1 MKNILYQES
10 IVEIKHLFRMMRNT
24 LLALFVFAGTA
35 FATESYSQTMKVTV
49 VADNVSTGKVISEIE
64 KQTDYL
70 FVYNVNEVN
79 LKRNVKVNAQN
90 KSVAEVLNKV
100 FEGTDIY
107 YAMEGKNIMLMSKA
121 KDGEAA
127 QQANKVTGIVK
138 DANGEPVIG
147 ANVMVKGQSIG
158 TITDIDGRFVLD
170 APKEAVLQIT
180 YIGYVSQEV
189 KVSGKREINVVLKE
203 DTETL
208 DEVVVVGFGTQ
219 KKVNLTGAVGL
230 ATAKELE
237 SRPVTSATQALQGLV
252 PGLQI
257 STSTGEL
264 DKTAD
269 ISIRGTGTIGE
280 GSSGAPLIL
289 IDGMEGDLNTVNPQ
303 DIENISVLKD
313 AAASSIYGSR
323 APFGVILITT
333 KSGKAGRTS
342 VNYST
347 NVRFKSPMSMPEMMD
362 SWSFANYWNEAG
374 INQNGNIKFTQDVM
388 DKILAF
394 QQGTL
399 TGPDAAGISW
409 QDGEWKKYAGAWAN
423 TDWFKEQYHSIV
435 SNEHNIS
442 VNGGTDKV
450 TYMVSA
456 GYMGDKGLTR
466 HGDDR
471 LTRYNLSG
479 KINATLSKYVKL
491 MYNTKFIRE
500 DYDRPSYLTSN
511 FYHNIAR
518 RWPTNP
524 VKDANGYYL
533 DHSEIIQME
542 EGGRDVT
549 QKDQFYQ
556 QIQLVV
562 EPLKDWLIHAE
573 GNMKIVNNQNQWEVL
588 PVYYHDGEGSPVA
601 MAWFDGYTP
610 GMSRVNQS
618 YWKDNNYS
626 LNLYTDYFKQI
637 GDHYFKVMGGFNAEL
652 YKRTNLSGQRDE
664 LITPDVPTLNTG
676 TTEQK
681 ANGGYSHWANAGF
694 FGRINYNYKERYLL
708 EINGRYD
715 GSSRFIGDKRWGFF
729 PSFSAGWNVSR
740 EPFWR
745 DLEHIVN
752 NFKIRGSWGEL
763 GNCNTTAFYP
773 FYQTMPTGVENSGW
787 LINGK
792 KPNTASAPGIV
803 SAEMTWE
810 TVRSWNIGFD
820 FGLLNNRLT
829 GSFDYFVRN
838 TLDMI
843 GPAPQLPATLGATVP
858 KVNNADMKAWGFE
871 VEVSWRDR
879 IKDFNYGVKFV
890 LSDDQRKVTRYPN
903 EELNRNQWYA
913 GRMDGLVWGYETVG
927 IAKTDAEMEAHLAS
941 LPNGGQ
947 SQLGSKWAA
956 GDIMYKDLNG
966 DGKISSGDGTLNDL
980 GDLKVV
986 ANTQLR
992 FKYGLTLDA
1001 SWKGFDFS
1009 AFFQGV
1015 GKRDVVVGGP
1025 YFWGANGQGM
1035 WQAAAFKD
1043 HMDYFR
1049 PEDTESVFGP
1059 NVDAYYPRVIFGG
1072 GSSEGGK
1079 NTLTQSRYVQNGAYI
1094 RLKNLQLGYTLPS
1107 TITKKFAVNSLR
1119 VYVSGDNLWTGTKM
1133 RVFDPEVLG
1142 STGDA
1147 GKAYPLARVWSVG
1160 LNVNF

>member
-1 MKNILYQES
+1 MSRQ
-10 IVEIKHLFRMMRNT
+10 
-24 LLALFVFAGTA
+24 
-35 FATESYSQTMKVTV
+35 
-49 VADNVSTGKVISEIE
+49 VS
-64 KQTDYL
+64 
-70 FVYNVNEVN
+70 
-79 LKRNVKVNAQN
+79 VNAQN
-90 KSVAEVLNKV
+90 KAVKDILKNILFSTGMTFEISNNQIVLVPEKKAAAKEVSVAVV
-100 FEGTDIY
+100 
-107 YAMEGKNIMLMSKA
+107 
-121 KDGEAA
+121 
-127 QQANKVTGIVK
+127 QQQTHIVKGIVV
-138 DANGEPVIG
+138 DNLGEPVPG
-147 ANVMVKGQSIG
+147 ANVVEKGTTNGI
-158 TITDIDGRFVLD
+158 ITDMDGAFSLTV
-170 APKEAVLQIT
+170 APDAVLEIS
-180 YIGYVSQEV
+180 YIGYVTQSVSVKGKSTLNITLREDSQALE
-189 KVSGKREINVVLKE
+189 
-203 DTETL
+203 
-208 DEVVVVGFGTQ
+208 EVVVTGFGLSQ
-219 KKVNLTGAVGL
+219 KKATLTGAV
-230 ATAKELE
+230 TAVGSE
-237 SRPVTSATQALQGLV
+237 
-252 PGLQI
+252 
-257 STSTGEL
+257 
-264 DKTAD
+264 D
-269 ISIRGTGTIGE
+269 ISRSVASTA
-280 GSSGAPLIL
+280 SGALVGKIAGLNTRQTDGRPGATTSIQIRNMGDPLYV
-289 IDGMEGDLNTVNPQ
+289 IDGVQSDAGQFNNIDFN
-303 DIENISVLKD
+303 DIESISVLKD

>member
-1 MKNILYQES
+1 MKKVLFIL
-10 IVEIKHLFRMMRNT
+10 LGC
-24 LLALFVFAGTA
+24 LLSFNVMAQVKAISGL
-35 FATESYSQTMKVTV
+35 VT
-49 VADNVSTGKVISEIE
+49 D
-64 KQTDYL
+64 
-70 FVYNVNEVN
+70 
-79 LKRNVKVNAQN
+79 
-90 KSVAEVLNKV
+90 
-100 FEGTDIY
+100 
-107 YAMEGKNIMLMSKA
+107 
-121 KDGEAA
+121 
-127 QQANKVTGIVK
+127 VT
-138 DANGEPVIG
+138 GEPVIG
-147 ANVMVKGQSIG
+147 ASVVEVG
-158 TITDIDGRFVLD
+158 TTNGVITDLNGKFSLKV
-170 APKEAVLQIT
+170 APNSQFLVS
-180 YIGYVSQEV
+180 YIGYKQQTI
-189 KVSGKREINVVLKE
+189 KVGSESTYNIVLKE
-203 DTETL
+203 DAEVL
-208 DEVVVVGFGTQ
+208 DEVVVVGYGSQ
-219 KKVNLTGAVGL
+219 KKVNVTGAVGMVG
-230 ATAKELE
+230 AEALE
-237 SRPVTSATQALQGLV
+237 ARPVANASQALQGVV
-252 PGLQI
+252 PGLNL
-257 STSTGEL
+257 TVGNNGGAL
-264 DKTAD
+264 DGTLNMN
-269 ISIRGTGTIGE
+269 IRGAGTIGDGS
-280 GSSGAPLIL
+280 GSSPLVL
-289 IDGMEGDLNTVNPQ
+289 IDGIEGDLNTVNPN
-303 DIENISVLKD
+303 DIESVSVLKD
-313 AAASSIYGSR
+313 AASASIYGAR
-323 APFGVILITT
+323 ASFGVILVTT
-333 KSGKAGRTS
+333 KSGKSGK
-342 VNYST
+342 T
-347 NVRFKSPMSMPEMMD
+347 NVSYSGSARFSDAIGVPDIMD
-362 SWSFANYWNEAG
+362 SYTFAQYFNRASANKGGGDIFAPAVMERIKAYQEGTLKATTVDNGAG
-374 INQNGNIKFTQDVM
+374 I
-388 DKILAF
+388 
-394 QQGTL
+394 
-399 TGPDAAGISW
+399 W
-409 QDGEWKKYAGAWAN
+409 QKWAN
-423 TDWFKEQYHSIV
+423 ANGDTDWFEEFYDHWAPSQ
-435 SNEHNIS
+435 EHNLSI
-442 VNGGTDKV
+442 NGGTDKTQYLISGSFLDQKGLMRHGKDKFQRYTLNGKITTAVTDWFKV
-450 TYMVSA
+450 TYS
-456 GYMGDKGLTR
+456 
-466 HGDDR
+466 
-471 LTRYNLSG
+471 
-479 KINATLSKYVKL
+479 
-491 MYNTKFIRE
+491 TKWTRE
-500 DYDRPSYLTSN
+500 DFERPSYLTGN
-511 FYHNIAR
+511 FFHNLAR
-518 RWPTNP
+518 KWPVHP
-524 VKDANGYYL
+524 AYDPNGFPM
-533 DHSEIIQME
+533 DEGEVEQME
-542 EGGRDVT
+542 NGGKQNS
-549 QKDQFYQ
+549 QKDFYTNQ
-556 QIQLVV
+556 LQLVF
-562 EPLKDWLIHAE
+562 EPIKNW
-573 GNMKIVNNQNQWEVL
+573 KINLDGSVRTTTQYQHWEVL
-588 PVYYHDGEGSPVA
+588 PVYAYNVAGDPYYTVWDMGYGSYA
-601 MAWFDGYTP
+601 AGS
-610 GMSRVNQS
+610 SRVNEYS
-618 YWKDNNYS
+618 WKENY
-626 LNLYTDYFKQI
+626 YTTNIYSDYFKQFDN
-637 GDHYFKVMGGFNAEL
+637 GHYFKVMAGFNAEL
-652 YKRTNLSGQRDE
+652 YKTRNITAEKNT
-664 LITPDVPTLNTG
+664 LITPGVPTINTA
-676 TTEQK
+676 TDDPQ
-681 ANGGYSHWANAGF
+681 AYGGYADNSVAGF
-694 FGRINYNYKERYLL
+694 FARVNWSYKDRYMF
-708 EINGRYD
+708 EANGRYD
-715 GSSRFIGDKRWGFF
+715 GSSRFVGKERWGFF

>member
-1 MKNILYQES
+1 MEFRRDNFPFLLTKNQFIKKVHFILLGS
-10 IVEIKHLFRMMRNT
+10 
-24 LLALFVFAGTA
+24 LLSFNVMA
-35 FATESYSQTMKVTV
+35 KVK
-49 VADNVSTGKVISEIE
+49 AISGLV
-64 KQTDYL
+64 TD
-70 FVYNVNEVN
+70 
-79 LKRNVKVNAQN
+79 
-90 KSVAEVLNKV
+90 
-100 FEGTDIY
+100 
-107 YAMEGKNIMLMSKA
+107 
-121 KDGEAA
+121 
-127 QQANKVTGIVK
+127 VT
-138 DANGEPVIG
+138 GEPVIG
-147 ANVMVKGQSIG
+147 ASVVEVG
-158 TITDIDGRFVLD
+158 TTNGVITDLNGKFSLNVSPNSQFLLSYIRYKQQTIKDGT
-170 APKEAVLQIT
+170 EST
-180 YIGYVSQEV
+180 YNI
-189 KVSGKREINVVLKE
+189 VLKE
-203 DTETL
+203 DAEVL
-208 DEVVVVGFGTQ
+208 DEVVVVGYGSQ
-219 KKVNLTGAVGL
+219 KKVNVTGAVGMVS
-230 ATAKELE
+230 AEALE
-237 SRPVTSATQALQGLV
+237 ARPVANASQALQGVV
-252 PGLQI
+252 PGLNL
-257 STSTGEL
+257 TVGNNGGAL
-264 DKTAD
+264 DGTLNMN
-269 ISIRGTGTIGE
+269 IRGAGTIGDGS
-280 GSSGAPLIL
+280 GSSPLVL
-289 IDGMEGDLNTVNPQ
+289 IDGIEGDLNTVNPN
-303 DIENISVLKD
+303 DIESVSVLKD
-313 AAASSIYGSR
+313 AASASIYGAR
-323 APFGVILITT
+323 ASFGVILVTT
-333 KSGKAGRTS
+333 KSGKSGK
-342 VNYST
+342 T
-347 NVRFKSPMSMPEMMD
+347 NVSYSGSARFSDAIGIPDIMD
-362 SWSFANYWNEAG
+362 SYTFAQYFNRASANKGGGDIFAPAVMERIKAYQEGTLKATTVDNGAG
-374 INQNGNIKFTQDVM
+374 IWQKWANANG
-388 DKILAF
+388 
-394 QQGTL
+394 
-399 TGPDAAGISW
+399 
-409 QDGEWKKYAGAWAN
+409 N
-423 TDWFKEQYHSIV
+423 TDWFEEFYDHWAPSQ
-435 SNEHNIS
+435 EHNLSI
-442 VNGGTDKV
+442 NGGTDKTQYLISGSFLDQKGLMRHGSDKFQRYTLNGKITTAVTDWFKV
-450 TYMVSA
+450 TYSTKWTREDFERPT
-456 GYMGDKGLTR
+456 YLTGSFF
-466 HGDDR
+466 H
-471 LTRYNLSG
+471 NLARKWPVHPAYDPNGFPMDEGEVEQMENGGKQNSQKDFYTNQLQLVFEPIKNW
-479 KINATLSKYVKL
+479 KIN
-491 MYNTKFIRE
+491 
-500 DYDRPSYLTSN
+500 
-511 FYHNIAR
+511 
-518 RWPTNP
+518 
-524 VKDANGYYL
+524 L
-533 DHSEIIQME
+533 DGSV
-542 EGGRDVT
+542 RTTT
-549 QKDQFYQ
+549 QYQ
-556 QIQLVV
+556 
-562 EPLKDWLIHAE
+562 H
-573 GNMKIVNNQNQWEVL
+573 WEVL
-588 PVYYHDGEGSPVA
+588 PVYAYNVDGDPYYTVWDMGYGSYA
-601 MAWFDGYTP
+601 AGS
-610 GMSRVNQS
+610 SRVNEYS
-618 YWKDNNYS
+618 WKENY
-626 LNLYTDYFKQI
+626 YTTNIYSDYFKQFDN
-637 GDHYFKVMGGFNAEL
+637 GHYFKVMAGFNAEL
-652 YKRTNLSGQRDE
+652 YKTRNITAEKNT
-664 LITPDVPTLNTG
+664 LITPGVPTINTA
-676 TTEQK
+676 TDDPQ
-681 ANGGYSHWANAGF
+681 AYGGYADNSVAGF
-694 FGRINYNYKERYLL
+694 FARVNWSYKDRYMF
-708 EINGRYD
+708 EANGRYD
-715 GSSRFIGDKRWGFF
+715 GSSRFVGKERWGFF

-927 IAKTDAEMEAHLAS
+927 IAKTDAEMEAHLSS

>member
-1 MKNILYQES
+1 
-10 IVEIKHLFRMMRNT
+10 
-24 LLALFVFAGTA
+24 
-35 FATESYSQTMKVTV
+35 
-49 VADNVSTGKVISEIE
+49 
-64 KQTDYL
+64 
-70 FVYNVNEVN
+70 
-79 LKRNVKVNAQN
+79 
-90 KSVAEVLNKV
+90 
-100 FEGTDIY
+100 
-107 YAMEGKNIMLMSKA
+107 
-121 KDGEAA
+121 
-127 QQANKVTGIVK
+127 
-138 DANGEPVIG
+138 
-147 ANVMVKGQSIG
+147 
-158 TITDIDGRFVLD
+158 
-170 APKEAVLQIT
+170 
-180 YIGYVSQEV
+180 
-189 KVSGKREINVVLKE
+189 
-203 DTETL
+203 
-208 DEVVVVGFGTQ
+208 
-219 KKVNLTGAVGL
+219 
-230 ATAKELE
+230 
-237 SRPVTSATQALQGLV
+237 
-252 PGLQI
+252 
-257 STSTGEL
+257 
-264 DKTAD
+264 
-269 ISIRGTGTIGE
+269 
-280 GSSGAPLIL
+280 
-289 IDGMEGDLNTVNPQ
+289 
-303 DIENISVLKD
+303 
-313 AAASSIYGSR
+313 
-323 APFGVILITT
+323 
-333 KSGKAGRTS
+333 
-342 VNYST
+342 
-347 NVRFKSPMSMPEMMD
+347 
-362 SWSFANYWNEAG
+362 
-374 INQNGNIKFTQDVM
+374 
-388 DKILAF
+388 
-394 QQGTL
+394 
-399 TGPDAAGISW
+399 
-409 QDGEWKKYAGAWAN
+409 
-423 TDWFKEQYHSIV
+423 
-435 SNEHNIS
+435 
-442 VNGGTDKV
+442 
-450 TYMVSA
+450 MVSA

-763 GNCNTTAFYP
+763 GNCNTKAFYP

-1001 SWKGFDFS
+1001 SWEGFDFS

>member
-121 KDGEAA
+121 KDGEAV

-170 APKEAVLQIT
+170 APKDAVLQIT

-189 KVSGKREINVVLKE
+189 KVFGKKELNVVLKE

>member
-1 MKNILYQES
+1 MAIAAS
-10 IVEIKHLFRMMRNT
+10 IMLWCATPQQAAADTYEKHEI
-24 LLALFVFAGTA
+24 ASV
-35 FATESYSQTMKVTV
+35 QQQKVKTTGTV
-49 VADNVSTGKVISEIE
+49 VDQNGEAMIGVS
-64 KQTDYL
+64 
-70 FVYNVNEVN
+70 
-79 LKRNVKVNAQN
+79 VKVKDNATMG
-90 KSVAEVLNKV
+90 AI
-100 FEGTDIY
+100 TDL
-107 YAMEGKNIMLMSKA
+107 EGKFSIDTPK
-121 KDGEAA
+121 
-127 QQANKVTGIVK
+127 
-138 DANGEPVIG
+138 G
-147 ANVMVKGQSIG
+147 ATLEIS
-158 TITDIDGRFVLD
+158 
-170 APKEAVLQIT
+170 
-180 YIGYVSQEV
+180 YIGYKTVTVKAEGTALNITMQEDAEV
-189 KVSGKREINVVLKE
+189 
-203 DTETL
+203 L
-208 DEVVVVGFGTQ
+208 DEVVIVGYGSQ
-219 KKVNLTGAVGL
+219 KKVNVTGAVSMVDS
-230 ATAKELE
+230 KVIE
-237 SRPVTSATQALQGLV
+237 SRPVSNVSQALQGVV
-252 PGLQI
+252 PGLNL
-257 STSTGEL
+257 TVPTAGGAL
-264 DKTAD
+264 DAGMN
-269 ISIRGTGTIGE
+269 ISIRGAGTIGD
-280 GSSGAPLIL
+280 GSSSSPLIL
-289 IDGMEGDLNTVNPQ
+289 IDGMEGDMNSINPN

-694 FGRINYNYKERYLL
+694 FGRINYSYKGKYLF
-708 EINGRYD
+708 NGSFRRD
-715 GSSRFIGDKRWGFF
+715 GSSAFAYTGNQWQNFYSIG
-729 PSFSAGWNVSR
+729 AGWLMT
-740 EPFWR
+740 EEEFMKDITWL
-745 DLEHIVN
+745 DML
-752 NFKIRGSWGEL
+752 KLKGSWGTL
-763 GNCNTTAFYP
+763 GNQNMDKAYPAEPLLENAFAAVFGKPAIIYP
-773 FYQTMPTGVENSGW
+773 GYQLAYLPNPRLRWEKVE
-787 LINGK
+787 
-792 KPNTASAPGIV
+792 A
-803 SAEMTWE
+803 WE
-810 TVRSWNIGFD
+810 TGFETNMFRNRFHFEGVYYKKNTKD
-820 FGLLNNRLT
+820 LL
-829 GSFDYFVRN
+829 
-838 TLDMI
+838 
-843 GPAPQLPATLGATVP
+843 ATVP
-858 KVNNADMKAWGFE
+858 GLSGTVPGIGNLGEIENKG
-871 VEVSWRDR
+871 VELMASWRDQ
-879 IKDFNYGVKFV
+879 IGD
-890 LSDDQRKVTRYPN
+890 
-903 EELNRNQWYA
+903 
-913 GRMDGLVWGYETVG
+913 WGYSVSANLTTISNKV
-927 IAKTDAEMEAHLAS
+927 KS
-941 LPNGGQ
+941 LVQDGY
-947 SQLGSKWAA
+947 SIIA
-956 GDIMYKDLNG
+956 GDKSQSYTMAGYPIGYFYGYKVAGVYQNQAEIDASPVNTLATVTPGDLKFADVNG
-966 DGKISSGDGTLNDL
+966 DGKITPDDRTKIGDPTPDVTYGISLGLSYKNWELSMEMMGQGGNQIYRTWDNYNWAQFNYMEQRLDRWHGEGTS
-980 GDLKVV
+980 
-986 ANTQLR
+986 NTQPLLNTKHAINSENSEY
-992 FKYGLTLDA
+992 FIEDG
-1001 SWKGFDFS
+1001 S
-1009 AFFQGV
+1009 FF
-1015 GKRDVVVGGP
+1015 R
-1025 YFWGANGQGM
+1025 
-1035 WQAAAFKD
+1035 
-1043 HMDYFR
+1043 
-1049 PEDTESVFGP
+1049 
-1059 NVDAYYPRVIFGG
+1059 
-1072 GSSEGGK
+1072 
-1079 NTLTQSRYVQNGAYI
+1079 I
-1094 RLKNLQLGYTLPS
+1094 RNLQLAYSFDKTLLSKIRMQALKVYVNIQNLKTWKHNTGYTPEIGGS
-1107 TITKKFAVNSLR
+1107 AIAFGVDNGTYPVPAV
-1119 VYVSGDNLWTGTKM
+1119 YTFGINLT
-1133 RVFDPEVLG
+1133 F
-1142 STGDA
+1142 
-1147 GKAYPLARVWSVG
+1147 
-1160 LNVNF
+1160 

>member
-1 MKNILYQES
+1 MTEKTNLFPNLIRFRETNRLKMAIAAS
-10 IVEIKHLFRMMRNT
+10 IMLWCATPQQAAADTYEKHEIASVQQQKVKT
-24 LLALFVFAGTA
+24 TGTVLDQNGEA
-35 FATESYSQTMKVTV
+35 MIG
-49 VADNVSTGKVISEIE
+49 VS
-64 KQTDYL
+64 
-70 FVYNVNEVN
+70 
-79 LKRNVKVNAQN
+79 VKVKDNA
-90 KSVAEVLNKV
+90 
-100 FEGTDIY
+100 T
-107 YAMEGKNIMLMSKA
+107 M
-121 KDGEAA
+121 
-127 QQANKVTGIVK
+127 
-138 DANGEPVIG
+138 
-147 ANVMVKGQSIG
+147 G
-158 TITDIDGRFVLD
+158 TITDLEGKFSID
-170 APKEAVLQIT
+170 APKGATLEIS
-180 YIGYVSQEV
+180 YIGYKTVTV
-189 KVSGKREINVVLKE
+189 KAEGTALHITMKE
-203 DTETL
+203 DAEVL
-208 DEVVVVGFGTQ
+208 DEVVIVGYGSQ
-219 KKVNLTGAVGL
+219 KKVNVTGAVGMVNS
-230 ATAKELE
+230 EVLE
-237 SRPVTSATQALQGLV
+237 ARPVQNVSQALQGVV
-252 PGLQI
+252 PGLNL
-257 STSTGEL
+257 SVGNSGGAL
-264 DKTAD
+264 DSSMS
-269 ISIRGTGTIGE
+269 INIRGAGTIGDGS
-280 GSSGAPLIL
+280 GSSPLIL
-289 IDGMEGDLNTVNPQ
+289 IDGIEGDLNSVNPN
-303 DIENISVLKD
+303 DIENVSVLKD
-313 AAASSIYGSR
+313 AASASIYGAR
-323 APFGVILITT
+323 AAFGVILVTT
-333 KSGKAGRTS
+333 KSGKSGKAKVSYNG
-342 VNYST
+342 
-347 NVRFKSPMSMPEMMD
+347 NVRFSDALCVPEMMD
-362 SWSFANYWNEAG
+362 SYQFALYFNRAAENAGDSGPFSQEAL
-374 INQNGNIKFTQDVM
+374 DR
-388 DKILAF
+388 ILAY
-394 QQGTL
+394 QAGTL
-399 TGPDAAGISW
+399 KETMTMNEQTRKW
-409 QDGEWKKYAGAWAN
+409 QAYGGANAN
-423 TDWFKEQYHSIV
+423 TDWFKEFYNDWVPSQEHSLSISGGSEKTQYT
-435 SNEHNIS
+435 IS
-442 VNGGTDKV
+442 GSFLDQNGLLRHGSDNFQRYTMNGKITSQIADWFTV
-450 TYMVSA
+450 TYS
-456 GYMGDKGLTR
+456 
-466 HGDDR
+466 
-471 LTRYNLSG
+471 
-479 KINATLSKYVKL
+479 
-491 MYNTKFIRE
+491 TKWTRE
-500 DYDRPSYLTSN
+500 DFDRPSYLTGL
-511 FYHNIAR
+511 FFHNIAR

-524 VKDANGYYL
+524 AYDPNGHPV
-533 DHSEIIQME
+533 DGMEIEQLE
-542 EGGRDVT
+542 NGGKQIN
-549 QKDQFYQ
+549 QKDLNTQQLQF
-556 QIQLVV
+556 IFEPIKNWRINV
-562 EPLKDWLIHAE
+562 EGSLRTTNTNEHWD
-573 GNMKIVNNQNQWEVL
+573 VL
-588 PVYYHDGEGSPVA
+588 PVYAYNADNEPYLISWNGGALGLSQVNEYSYKENY
-601 MAWFDGYTP
+601 YTT
-610 GMSRVNQS
+610 NI
-618 YWKDNNYS
+618 YS
-626 LNLYTDYFKQI
+626 DYFKQFDS
-637 GDHYFKVMGGFNAEL
+637 GHYFKVMAGFNSEL
-652 YKRTNLSGQRDE
+652 YKTRYVQAQKST
-664 LITPDVPTLNTG
+664 LISSSVPTINTA
-676 TTEQK
+676 TEDPK
-681 ANGGYSHWANAGF
+681 AWGGYAHNAVAGF

>member
-1 MKNILYQES
+1 
-10 IVEIKHLFRMMRNT
+10 
-24 LLALFVFAGTA
+24 
-35 FATESYSQTMKVTV
+35 
-49 VADNVSTGKVISEIE
+49 
-64 KQTDYL
+64 
-70 FVYNVNEVN
+70 
-79 LKRNVKVNAQN
+79 
-90 KSVAEVLNKV
+90 
-100 FEGTDIY
+100 
-107 YAMEGKNIMLMSKA
+107 ME
-121 KDGEAA
+121 D
-127 QQANKVTGIVK
+127 
-138 DANGEPVIG
+138 
-147 ANVMVKGQSIG
+147 
-158 TITDIDGRFVLD
+158 
-170 APKEAVLQIT
+170 
-180 YIGYVSQEV
+180 
-189 KVSGKREINVVLKE
+189 
-203 DTETL
+203 
-208 DEVVVVGFGTQ
+208 
-219 KKVNLTGAVGL
+219 
-230 ATAKELE
+230 
-237 SRPVTSATQALQGLV
+237 
-252 PGLQI
+252 
-257 STSTGEL
+257 
-264 DKTAD
+264 
-269 ISIRGTGTIGE
+269 
-280 GSSGAPLIL
+280 
-289 IDGMEGDLNTVNPQ
+289 
-303 DIENISVLKD
+303 
-313 AAASSIYGSR
+313 
-323 APFGVILITT
+323 
-333 KSGKAGRTS
+333 
-342 VNYST
+342 
-347 NVRFKSPMSMPEMMD
+347 
-362 SWSFANYWNEAG
+362 
-374 INQNGNIKFTQDVM
+374 
-388 DKILAF
+388 
-394 QQGTL
+394 
-399 TGPDAAGISW
+399 
-409 QDGEWKKYAGAWAN
+409 
-423 TDWFKEQYHSIV
+423 
-435 SNEHNIS
+435 
-442 VNGGTDKV
+442 
-450 TYMVSA
+450 
-456 GYMGDKGLTR
+456 
-466 HGDDR
+466 
-471 LTRYNLSG
+471 
-479 KINATLSKYVKL
+479 
-491 MYNTKFIRE
+491 
-500 DYDRPSYLTSN
+500 
-511 FYHNIAR
+511 
-518 RWPTNP
+518 
-524 VKDANGYYL
+524 
-533 DHSEIIQME
+533 
-542 EGGRDVT
+542 GGRDVT

-556 QIQLVV
+556 QLQLVI

-573 GNMKIVNNQNQWEVL
+573 GNMKIVNNQNQWEIL
-588 PVYYHDGEGSPVA
+588 PVYYHDDEGSPVA
-601 MAWFDGYTP
+601 MSWFDGYTP
-610 GMSRVNQS
+610 GMSRVSQS
-618 YWKDNNYS
+618 YWKENNYS

-652 YKRTNLSGQRDE
+652 YKKTNLSGQRDE
-664 LITPDVPTLNTG
+664 LITPDVPTLNTA

-740 EPFWR
+740 ESFWR

-763 GNCNTTAFYP
+763 GNCNTKAFYP

-858 KVNNADMKAWGFE
+858 KINNADMKAWGFE

-992 FKYGLTLDA
+992 FKYGLTVDA

-1043 HMDYFR
+1043 HIDYFR

-1059 NVDAYYPRVIFGG
+1059 NVNAYYPRVIFGG

-1107 TITKKFAVNSLR
+1107 IITKKFAVNSLR

-1142 STGDA
+1142 STSDA

>member
-1 MKNILYQES
+1 MTEKTNLFPNLIRFRETNRLKMAIAAS
-10 IVEIKHLFRMMRNT
+10 IMLWCATPQQAAADTYEKHEIASVQQQKVKT
-24 LLALFVFAGTA
+24 TGTVLDQNGEA
-35 FATESYSQTMKVTV
+35 MIG
-49 VADNVSTGKVISEIE
+49 VS
-64 KQTDYL
+64 
-70 FVYNVNEVN
+70 
-79 LKRNVKVNAQN
+79 VKVKDNA
-90 KSVAEVLNKV
+90 
-100 FEGTDIY
+100 T
-107 YAMEGKNIMLMSKA
+107 M
-121 KDGEAA
+121 
-127 QQANKVTGIVK
+127 
-138 DANGEPVIG
+138 
-147 ANVMVKGQSIG
+147 G
-158 TITDIDGRFVLD
+158 TITDLEGKFSID
-170 APKEAVLQIT
+170 APKGATLEIS
-180 YIGYVSQEV
+180 YIGYKTVTV
-189 KVSGKREINVVLKE
+189 KAEGTALHITMKE
-203 DTETL
+203 DAEVL
-208 DEVVVVGFGTQ
+208 DEVVIVGYGSQ
-219 KKVNLTGAVGL
+219 KKVNVTGAVGMVNS
-230 ATAKELE
+230 EVLE
-237 SRPVTSATQALQGLV
+237 ARPVQNVSQALQGVV
-252 PGLQI
+252 PGLNL
-257 STSTGEL
+257 SVGNSGGAL
-264 DKTAD
+264 DSSMS
-269 ISIRGTGTIGE
+269 INIRGAGTIGDGS
-280 GSSGAPLIL
+280 GSSPLIL
-289 IDGMEGDLNTVNPQ
+289 IDGIEGDLNSVNPN
-303 DIENISVLKD
+303 DIENVSVLKD
-313 AAASSIYGSR
+313 AASASIYGAR
-323 APFGVILITT
+323 AAFGVILVTT
-333 KSGKAGRTS
+333 KSGKSGKAKVSYNG
-342 VNYST
+342 
-347 NVRFKSPMSMPEMMD
+347 NVRFSDALCVPEMMD
-362 SWSFANYWNEAG
+362 SYQFALYFNRAAENAGDSGPFSQEAL
-374 INQNGNIKFTQDVM
+374 DR
-388 DKILAF
+388 ILAY
-394 QQGTL
+394 QAGTL
-399 TGPDAAGISW
+399 KETMTMNEQTRKW
-409 QDGEWKKYAGAWAN
+409 QAYGGANAN
-423 TDWFKEQYHSIV
+423 TDWFKEFYNDWVPSQEHSLSISGGSEKTQYT
-435 SNEHNIS
+435 IS
-442 VNGGTDKV
+442 GSFLDQNGLLRHGSDNFQRYTMNGKITSQIADWFTV
-450 TYMVSA
+450 TYS
-456 GYMGDKGLTR
+456 
-466 HGDDR
+466 
-471 LTRYNLSG
+471 
-479 KINATLSKYVKL
+479 
-491 MYNTKFIRE
+491 TKWTRE
-500 DYDRPSYLTSN
+500 DFDRPSYLTGL
-511 FYHNIAR
+511 FFHNIAR

-524 VKDANGYYL
+524 AYDPNGHPV
-533 DHSEIIQME
+533 DGMEIEQLE
-542 EGGRDVT
+542 NGGKQIN
-549 QKDQFYQ
+549 QKDLNTQQLQF
-556 QIQLVV
+556 IFEPIKNWRINV
-562 EPLKDWLIHAE
+562 EGSLRTTNTNEHWD
-573 GNMKIVNNQNQWEVL
+573 VL

>member
-1 MKNILYQES
+1 MTEKTNLFPSLIRFRETNRLKMAIAAS
-10 IVEIKHLFRMMRNT
+10 IMLWCATPQQAAADTYEKHEI
-24 LLALFVFAGTA
+24 ASV
-35 FATESYSQTMKVTV
+35 QQQKVKTTGTV
-49 VADNVSTGKVISEIE
+49 VDQNGEAMIGVS
-64 KQTDYL
+64 
-70 FVYNVNEVN
+70 
-79 LKRNVKVNAQN
+79 VKVKDNATMG
-90 KSVAEVLNKV
+90 AI
-100 FEGTDIY
+100 TDL
-107 YAMEGKNIMLMSKA
+107 EGKFSIDTPK
-121 KDGEAA
+121 
-127 QQANKVTGIVK
+127 
-138 DANGEPVIG
+138 G
-147 ANVMVKGQSIG
+147 ATLEIS
-158 TITDIDGRFVLD
+158 
-170 APKEAVLQIT
+170 
-180 YIGYVSQEV
+180 YIGYKTVTVKAEGTALNITMQEDAEV
-189 KVSGKREINVVLKE
+189 
-203 DTETL
+203 L
-208 DEVVVVGFGTQ
+208 DEVVIVGYGSQ
-219 KKVNLTGAVGL
+219 KKVNVTGAVSMVDS
-230 ATAKELE
+230 KVIE
-237 SRPVTSATQALQGLV
+237 SRPVSNVSQALQGVV
-252 PGLQI
+252 PGLNL
-257 STSTGEL
+257 TVPTAGGAL
-264 DKTAD
+264 DAGMN
-269 ISIRGTGTIGE
+269 ISIRGAGTIGD
-280 GSSGAPLIL
+280 GSSSSLLIL
-289 IDGMEGDLNTVNPQ
+289 IDGMEGDMNSINPN